1 MGDDGEFIR
10 TILSNPGDLLACKV
24 YADWL
29 EENGSPDRSEYLRL
43 KSGLVDTPQ
52 TAKQRPA
59 MEKRAA
65 SIAQSLNLEW
75 LRTVELQNVLCRL
88 CRRLGGVV
96 PPALMALWRE
106 SMTEFDPHVKRNHY
120 PQVSIDATWLREIIL
135 EVEHEFDDSRQA
147 YLDNNPAAP

>member
-75 LRTVELQNVLCRL
+75 LRTVEKICRTSSVG
-88 CRRLGGVV
+88 CVV
-96 PPALMALWRE
+96 
-106 SMTEFDPHVKRNHY
+106 D
-120 PQVSIDATWLREIIL
+120 L
-135 EVEHEFDDSRQA
+135 EVSCR
-147 YLDNNPAAP
+147 PP